1 MKLILPYPP
10 SVNHYF
16 VERVVGKR
24 VMKFIGQRGKD
35 FRRDTAL
42 LAAVAMQIYPKFDAN
57 VPLEIFMLVNAPD
70 RRKRDIN
77 NLWKCVED
85 ALQHAGVF
93 PDDNMIRYSSATW
106 DESWIKGEWKPNII
120 KGGQIEVVINALL

>member
-1 MKLILPYPP
+1 
-10 SVNHYF
+10 
-16 VERVVGKR
+16 
-24 VMKFIGQRGKD
+24 MKFIGQRGKD

-77 NLWKCVED
+77 NLWK
-85 ALQHAGVF
+85 
-93 PDDNMIRYSSATW
+93 
-106 DESWIKGEWKPNII
+106 
-120 KGGQIEVVINALL
+120 